1 MDHPPSDTTMKQA
14 IEQLASARA
23 GEPVICRSFVV
34 IAELGGAR
42 ERGLSVFTNLNMT
55 PWLMDGM
62 VDYAMNEIAMRRA
75 MGDEPEEDT
84 GEGDMNDG

>member
-1 MDHPPSDTTMKQA
+1 MDNLPSDTTMKQA
-14 IEQLASARA
+14 IERLASAQE

-75 MGDEPEEDT
+75 MGDEPEE
-84 GEGDMNDG
+84 GEDGGSGNG